1 MEYIVLGIGGF
12 LVAYLFDLM
21 SLRKIPYG
29 KQAIELVAVCL
40 AVYSHIM
47 VCIRGERLSL
57 PIGFSY
63 LGWPL
68 FGLACLAMIYSLFL
82 EIPFKRTYV
91 AEGAGNKLVTTGT
104 YALARHPG
112 VLWYALLLISLIF
125 ISKHQLMLLAAPIWL
140 VMDVL
145 YVWLQDRFLFPRMF
159 PDYPRYQRETPMLI
173 PNRTSIVRCLRT
185 FTEGWEHAN
194 RLQTEE
200 KPGHD
205 RRVAQARTRVGESTV
220 DSLT

>member
-12 LVAYLFDLM
+12 LVAYLFDLV

-29 KQAIELVAVCL
+29 KQAIELMAICL
-40 AVYSHIM
+40 ALYAHIM

-57 PIGFSY
+57 ALGLSY

-91 AEGAGNKLVTTGT
+91 AEGTGNKLVTTGT

-112 VLWYALLLISLIF
+112 VLWYALLLISLIL
-125 ISKHQLMLLAAPIWL
+125 ISQRQLILLAAPIWL
-140 VMDVL
+140 LMDVL
-145 YVWLQDRFLFPRMF
+145 YVWLQDRSFFPRMF

-185 FTEGWEHAN
+185 FTDGWKRAN
-194 RLQTEE
+194 QLQTGE

-205 RRVAQARTRVGESTV
+205 RRVAQARTEVGYSNV